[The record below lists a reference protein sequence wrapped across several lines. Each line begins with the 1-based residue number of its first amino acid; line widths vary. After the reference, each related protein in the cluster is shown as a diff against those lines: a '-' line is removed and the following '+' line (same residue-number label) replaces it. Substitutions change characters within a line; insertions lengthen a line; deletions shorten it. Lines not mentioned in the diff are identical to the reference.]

1 MSSAALPAVDWR
13 EELVAAEMRLT
24 GVVAV
29 TPVRANRA
37 LNEEAGAQVFSKDEG
52 VQTTG
57 SFKLR
62 GAWNALAAR
71 KSHACVRGVV
81 TYSSGNFGRAL
92 AYAASSGRLPVV
104 VVTPDDTP
112 KDKLA
117 GMRTF
122 GATIVMHD
130 PAEDRMRIAARV
142 CAARGMVLIPPY
154 DDPHVIAGQ
163 ATTGAEFQRQ
173 VRALDA
179 LVVPVS
185 GGGLLAGCA
194 LSAQS
199 SPRRLRVFGVEPEA
213 LPKTRVSLRNG
224 RRVKVPPR
232 PTIAD
237 ALRVTRPGAVTF
249 PVIANLVEDVVTV
262 DDAQVAGAM
271 TAAHRHFG
279 PRYEPGGAAALAAVL
294 SHLLPPELKRIGVI
308 LTGCNISARRYQH
321 ITSAAAARRQHAAD
335 RHQ

>member
-1 MSSAALPAVDWR
+1 MSSAALRAIDWR
-13 EELVAAEMRLT
+13 QELTAAEMRLA

-37 LNEEAGAQVFSKDEG
+37 LNDEARAHVFSKDEG

-71 KSHACVRGVV
+71 KSHAGIRGVV

-92 AYAASSGRLPVV
+92 ACAASWRRLPVV

-117 GMRTF
+117 GMRAF

-130 PAEDRMRIAARV
+130 PTEDRVGIAQRI
-142 CAARGMVLIPPY
+142 CAARDMVLIPPY
-154 DDPHVIAGQ
+154 DDPQVIAGQ
-163 ATTGAEFQRQ
+163 ATTGTEFRHQ
-173 VRALDA
+173 VRELDA

-213 LPKTRVSLRNG
+213 RPKTRLSLRNG
-224 RRVKVPPR
+224 RRVEVPPL

-249 PVIANLVEDVVTV
+249 PVIANLVEDVVIV
-262 DDAQVAGAM
+262 NDAQIADAM
-271 TAAHRHFG
+271 TAARRHFG
-279 PRYEPGGAAALAAVL
+279 SRYEPGGAAALAAVL
-294 SHLLPPELKRIGVI
+294 SHLLPPELQRIGVI
-308 LTGCNISARRYQH
+308 LTGSNISARRHQH
-321 ITSAAAARRQHAAD
+321 ITRAAVEPGATW
-335 RHQ
+335 

>member
-1 MSSAALPAVDWR
+1 MSLAAMPAIDWHH
-13 EELVAAEMRLT
+13 ELETAEMRLA
-24 GVVAV
+24 GVVDV

-37 LNEEAGAQVFSKDEG
+37 LDEEAGAHVFCKDEG

-71 KSHACVRGVV
+71 KSEARIRGVV

-92 AYAASSGRLPVV
+92 AYAASCHRLPVV
-104 VVTPDDTP
+104 VVTPDDTT
-112 KDKLA
+112 KDKLV

-130 PAEDRMRIAARV
+130 PAEDRVRIAERV
-142 CAARGMVLIPPY
+142 CAARDMVLIPPY

-179 LVVPVS
+179 LAVPVS

-213 LPKTRVSLRNG
+213 RPKTRLSLRNG
-224 RRVKVPPR
+224 RRVEVPPR

-237 ALRVTRPGAVTF
+237 ALRVTQPGAVTF
-249 PVIANLVEDVVTV
+249 PLIANLVEDVVIV
-262 DDAQVAGAM
+262 GDAQIADAM

-279 PRYEPGGAAALAAVL
+279 PRYEPGGAPALAAVL
-294 SHLLPPELKRIGVI
+294 SHLLPPELQRIGVI
-308 LTGCNISARRYQH
+308 LTGSNISARRHQH
-321 ITSAAAARRQHAAD
+321 ITRTAAASGAAW
-335 RHQ
+335 

>member
-1 MSSAALPAVDWR
+1 MSSAALPAIDWR
-13 EELVAAEMRLT
+13 RELAAAEMRLA
-24 GVVAV
+24 GVAAV

-37 LNEEAGAQVFSKDEG
+37 LDEEAGAHVFSKDEG

-62 GAWNALAAR
+62 GAWNALAVR
-71 KSHACVRGVV
+71 KSRARVRGVV

-92 AYAASSGRLPVV
+92 AFAASWGRLPVV

-117 GMRTF
+117 GMRAF

-130 PAEDRMRIAARV
+130 PAENRVRIAARV
-142 CAARGMVLIPPY
+142 SAARDMVLIPPY
-154 DDPHVIAGQ
+154 DDPPVIAGQ

-199 SPRRLRVFGVEPEA
+199 SPRRLRVFGAEPEA
-213 LPKTRVSLRNG
+213 RPKTRLSLRNG
-224 RRVKVPPR
+224 RRVEVPPR

-249 PVIANLVEDVVTV
+249 PVIADLVEDVVIV
-262 DDAQVAGAM
+262 DDAQIADAM
-271 TAAHRHFG
+271 RAAHRHFG
-279 PRYEPGGAAALAAVL
+279 SRCEPGAAAALAAVL
-294 SHLLPPELKRIGVI
+294 SHLLPPELQRIGVI
-308 LTGCNISARRYQH
+308 LTGSNISARRHQH
-321 ITSAAAARRQHAAD
+321 ITRAAAASGAAC
-335 RHQ
+335 